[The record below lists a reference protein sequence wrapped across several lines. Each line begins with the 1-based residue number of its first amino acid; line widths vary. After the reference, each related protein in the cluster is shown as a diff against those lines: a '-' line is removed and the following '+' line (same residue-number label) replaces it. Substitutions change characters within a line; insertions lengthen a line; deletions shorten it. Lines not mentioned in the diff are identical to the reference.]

1 MVEHGTRTRK
11 LPGQILLNASFQINI
26 ARRTAARVSDNGR
39 KVKRWRAQSETMLL
53 LRAVTLGRCS
63 YLFRFID

>member
-1 MVEHGTRTRK
+1 MVEHGARTRK

-26 ARRTAARVSDNGR
+26 GRRTAARVSDNGR

-53 LRAVTLGRCS
+53 LRACHFGTVQ
-63 YLFRFID
+63 LFI